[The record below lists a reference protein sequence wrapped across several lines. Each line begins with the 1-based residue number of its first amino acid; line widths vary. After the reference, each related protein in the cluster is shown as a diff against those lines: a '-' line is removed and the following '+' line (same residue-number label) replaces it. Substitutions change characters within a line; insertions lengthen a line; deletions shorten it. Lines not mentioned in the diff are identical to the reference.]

1 MVAVAVNPV
10 AEEGRRQRQQ
20 PGTHLVSFSPAAKL
34 RSAAGSLSRR
44 LLKTGR
50 GAHGR
55 HVQMM
60 EEDSTKTGAA
70 ADTSPA
76 DGTTEA
82 EEKQILDENE
92 EGDWVDLSEVS
103 TAIRWTCH

>member
-1 MVAVAVNPV
+1 
-10 AEEGRRQRQQ
+10 
-20 PGTHLVSFSPAAKL
+20 
-34 RSAAGSLSRR
+34 
-44 LLKTGR
+44 
-50 GAHGR
+50 
-55 HVQMM
+55 MM

-103 TAIRWTCH
+103 TAIRWTCP